1 MCLLSPFAYLGVAA
15 DLNLICKSI
24 QSHCAAGLTLVRA
37 NDRTVVFFV
46 ALVAATPQPRYFRG
60 VANLSLRAS
69 SQVSKN
75 DAPNR

>member
-1 MCLLSPFAYLGVAA
+1 LRGRTCTCLSALMIEPLY
-15 DLNLICKSI
+15 
-24 QSHCAAGLTLVRA
+24 
-37 NDRTVVFFV
+37 FFI

-75 DAPNR
+75 DAPNQ